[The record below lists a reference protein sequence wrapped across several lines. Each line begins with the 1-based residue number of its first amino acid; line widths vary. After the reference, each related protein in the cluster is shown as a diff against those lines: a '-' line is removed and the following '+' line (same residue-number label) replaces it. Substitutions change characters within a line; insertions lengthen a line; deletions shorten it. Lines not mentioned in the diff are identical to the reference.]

1 MSSIYTSTYGQL
13 VLEFHS
19 SRLVA
24 TLGLSLF
31 VAGLGL
37 GPMILSPLSEV
48 RVTDVLTACICISCL
63 LMAELVLRPPAYLH
77 RLLQLLSDLADPLRR
92 RAKHGHHPRGPL
104 PRWPFRI
111 GLPER
116 GWWNRRRLLRAARA
130 LSPNDDLH
138 SVAVHWVS
146 LSLP

>member
-13 VLEFHS
+13 VPEFHS

-48 RVTDVLTACICISCL
+48 RVTDVLTACVCTC
-63 LMAELVLRPPAYLH
+63 
-77 RLLQLLSDLADPLRR
+77 
-92 RAKHGHHPRGPL
+92 
-104 PRWPFRI
+104 
-111 GLPER
+111 
-116 GWWNRRRLLRAARA
+116 
-130 LSPNDDLH
+130 
-138 SVAVHWVS
+138 
-146 LSLP
+146 